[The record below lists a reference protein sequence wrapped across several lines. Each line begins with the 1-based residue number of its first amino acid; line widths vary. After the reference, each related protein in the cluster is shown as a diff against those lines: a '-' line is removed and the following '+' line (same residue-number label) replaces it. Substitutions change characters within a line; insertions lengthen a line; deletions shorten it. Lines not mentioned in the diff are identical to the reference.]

1 MRGLFGDDFTTAGR
15 TAGGT
20 GRLDPEESPP
30 PPGSPETPAAAPSM
44 VRSIPFSRQSCRLSR
59 KRLLLLDME
68 GEGGGDAAGC
78 CFGASPADWVR
89 ESSLLE
95 GGTDRE
101 DVVVGVAVVAAVD
114 VAAAAAAAIAT
125 AGSSWLWVMLW

>member
-1 MRGLFGDDFTTAGR
+1 
-15 TAGGT
+15 
-20 GRLDPEESPP
+20 
-30 PPGSPETPAAAPSM
+30 M
-44 VRSIPFSRQSCRLSR
+44 V
-59 KRLLLLDME
+59 
-68 GEGGGDAAGC
+68 GC

-95 GGTDRE
+95 GGTERE

-114 VAAAAAAAIAT
+114 VAAAAIAA

>member
-20 GRLDPEESPP
+20 GSLDPEESPP

-68 GEGGGDAAGC
+68 GEGGG
-78 CFGASPADWVR
+78 GASPADWVR

-101 DVVVGVAVVAAVD
+101 EVVVGVAVVAAV
-114 VAAAAAAAIAT
+114 AIAA